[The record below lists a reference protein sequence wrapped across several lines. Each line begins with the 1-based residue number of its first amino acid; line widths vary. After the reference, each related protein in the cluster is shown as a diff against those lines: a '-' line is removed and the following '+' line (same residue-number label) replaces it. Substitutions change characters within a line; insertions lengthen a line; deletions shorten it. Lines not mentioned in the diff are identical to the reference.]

1 MSQLEQFM
9 TSSPLPP
16 SRNRRTWGKFLA
28 GVIAIGLFL
37 GMIASAFVLLR
48 GNTDTT
54 DYSGSGTGQAVV
66 VIGRGDT
73 ISEIG
78 QKLQDAGVVLTAEA
92 FVTAASL
99 DDRAATIGPGKYTL
113 REQMSSQ
120 SALELM
126 LDPESRADSRLVLPE
141 GLRLEQTVNAAAKA
155 TSLPK
160 SDFQKVLQ
168 KPAQLDLPTWAKN
181 RPEGFM
187 FPASYDLTGNETA
200 RSLLRNLVKRFNQA
214 NADLS
219 IEQRAKDVGMS
230 PYQVM
235 IVASLLQAEAAPAD
249 FGKVARVIYNRL
261 AADMP
266 LQLDSTVS
274 YALGVNKLQLSE
286 EQLKT
291 PSAYNTYLRRGL
303 PPRPINSPGEAA
315 IEAALS
321 PPKGKWLYFVLI
333 DPASRETKFAKT
345 YDEFLKLKK
354 QYQQNLSSFEKQ
366 TPSPTPTPTSNG

>member
-1 MSQLEQFM
+1 MSQLEPFM
-9 TSSPLPP
+9 TASPLPP
-16 SRNRRTWGKFLA
+16 SRHRRTWGKFVA
-28 GVIAIGLFL
+28 AIIAIGLLF
-37 GMIASAFVLLR
+37 GMVAAAFVLQR
-48 GNTDTT
+48 GNGDAN
-54 DYSGSGTGQAVV
+54 DYAGSGSGEAVV
-66 VIGRGDT
+66 VVGRGDT
-73 ISEIG
+73 LTEIG
-78 QKLQDAGVVLTAEA
+78 QKLQKAGVVLTADA
-92 FVTAASL
+92 FVSAAAL
-99 DDRAATIGPGKYTL
+99 DDRAAAIGPGRYTL
-113 REQMSSQ
+113 REQMSSA

-126 LDPESRADSRLVLPE
+126 LDPQSRADSRLVLPE
-141 GLRLEQTVNAAAKA
+141 GIRLEQTVNAAAKA

-168 KPAQLDLPTWAKN
+168 DPKQLDLPVWAKN

-187 FPASYDLTGNETA
+187 FPASYDLSGSETA

-214 NADLS
+214 SGDLS
-219 IEQRAKDVGMS
+219 IEQRAKDVGLS

-274 YALGVNKLQLSE
+274 YALGVTRLQLSE
-286 EQLKT
+286 DQLKT

-315 IEAALS
+315 IDAALD

-345 YDEFLKLKK
+345 YEEFLALKK

-366 TPSPTPTPTSNG
+366 SQSPTPTPTGTG